1 MISDNRL
8 QWLLMAATNLYLFF
22 LCSTKW
28 NAGYSI
34 SLGLVVVVMLIYWKR
49 KKKIAIPVHK
59 VWLLCYGLF
68 MGLIFLAAVA
78 SGKTVVIKSAMN
90 FIFYTIP
97 FWVLVMALQY
107 KEKPIRAYA
116 QWGLWGG
123 SLVLCGVAFYQHVL
137 QNFPARLQGP
147 FPNPNNFALA
157 LECLLPFQGWL
168 LWDTWKG
175 EKTAKWEWLGIIPF
189 ACSIVALWMTR
200 SRGGIAGAFAGMAIV
215 IVYHWIIKRKW
226 SAKQQI
232 AIFLLFLTSMG
243 ICTAFGTVN
252 LARRKYDGERVLLW
266 KSSYSMWLDHPVIG
280 VGFGQ
285 WSKIYK
291 AKYILPEAK
300 EPDLP
305 VPHNNFMT
313 FLSTAGLLGGVGY
326 FCFAAGT
333 LLLMMRAIQL
343 HSEEYVCYAVLW
355 LCLANLIHGMVDN
368 TLYSK
373 STMRLYFAMW
383 GIGCSIQTSSKGK
396 ADYRTIK

>member
-34 SLGLVVVVMLIYWKR
+34 SLGLVVAVMLIYWKR

-68 MGLIFLAAVA
+68 VGLIFLAAVA

-107 KEKPIRAYA
+107 KQKPIRAYM

-123 SLVLCGVAFYQHVL
+123 TLVLCGAAFHQHVL
-137 QNFPARLQGP
+137 QNFPVRLQGP
-147 FPNPNNFALA
+147 FPSPNNFALA
-157 LECLLPFQGWL
+157 LECILPFLGWL
-168 LWDTWKG
+168 LEDTWTRK
-175 EKTAKWEWLGIIPF
+175 KTAKWEWLGIVPF
-189 ACSIVALWMTR
+189 ACSIVSLWMTR
-200 SRGGIAGAFAGMAIV
+200 SRGGIAGVFAGLAIV
-215 IVYHWIIKRKW
+215 LVYHWILQQKWNGRK
-226 SAKQQI
+226 QI
-232 AIFLLFLTSMG
+232 AVFLLFLTCVVT
-243 ICTAFGTVN
+243 CTVFGTVN
-252 LARRKYDGERVLLW
+252 LARRKYDGERLLLW
-266 KSSYSMWLDHPVIG
+266 KSSYAMWLDHPSIG
-280 VGFGQ
+280 VGIGQ
-285 WSKIYK
+285 WSTEYK
-291 AKYILPEAK
+291 AHYILPEAK
-300 EPDLP
+300 EPNLP

-313 FLSTAGLLGGVGY
+313 FLSTSGILGAIGY
-326 FCFAAGT
+326 LCFAAGT
-333 LLLMMRAIQL
+333 VFLLLQVIQHHSDEYLYYAI
-343 HSEEYVCYAVLW
+343 LW
-355 LCLANLIHGMVDN
+355 LCLANMIHGMVDN

-383 GIGCSIQTSSKGK
+383 GIAGCKRKVQ
-396 ADYRTIK
+396 